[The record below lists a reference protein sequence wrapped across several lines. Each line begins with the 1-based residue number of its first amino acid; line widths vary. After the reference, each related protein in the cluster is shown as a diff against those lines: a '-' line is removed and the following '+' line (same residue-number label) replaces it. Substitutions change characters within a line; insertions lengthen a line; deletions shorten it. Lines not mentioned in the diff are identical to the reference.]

1 MPCRPL
7 SRPGRRSA
15 PGRVRLCGVVGV
27 LAGILAGVL
36 AAAPAGA
43 QTSDVTS
50 GALFLLLPV
59 GARAVGMGQAMVAD
73 RPGSEAVWW
82 NPAGIARQDKKEVA
96 IHHSQT
102 IAATGDAITFLYP
115 TASVGSL
122 ALSVNVLNF
131 GDQQITDPGGVPVGV
146 VLPRNILLAATYGAA
161 IGKRMNAGVTYKR
174 LQYRVDCSG
183 ECSNVSTFTATSS
196 AVDFGVQ
203 YDLPTESPL
212 TIGAAVRNLGT
223 RLQINDREQA
233 DPLPTRIEAG
243 AEYKLPF
250 IAALIADTE
259 VRIATDVIADRN
271 INHPAVRIGAD
282 VAYEKNIHVR
292 GGYVANDANG
302 ARTALGF
309 GIAAG
314 RLMFDIARTFGGLS
328 ADAGQTPTY
337 LSLRYLF

>member
-1 MPCRPL
+1 MQHSVVRAELLRARPC
-7 SRPGRRSA
+7 
-15 PGRVRLCGVVGV
+15 
-27 LAGILAGVL
+27 L
-36 AAAPAGA
+36 AAFIICMASFAMPLGA
-43 QTSDVTS
+43 QSSTD

-82 NPAGIARQDKKEVA
+82 NPAGIARQDKKEIA

-102 IAATGDAITFLYP
+102 IAATGDVITFVYP
-115 TASVGSL
+115 TASVGAL
-122 ALSVNVLNF
+122 ALSLNVLNF
-131 GDQQITDPGGVPVGV
+131 GDQQITDQGGVPVGV

-161 IGKRMNAGVTYKR
+161 LGKRLSAGVTYKR

-183 ECSNVSTFTATSS
+183 QCSNVSTFTATSS
-196 AVDFGVQ
+196 AADVGFQ
-203 YDLPTESPL
+203 YELPTDSGV
-212 TIGAAVRNLGT
+212 TIGAAVRNIGT
-223 RLQINDREQA
+223 RLQVNDGEPA
-233 DPLPTRIEAG
+233 DPLPTRIDLG

-259 VRIATDVIADRN
+259 VRLGADLIADN
-271 INHPAVRIGAD
+271 HANHPSGRIGAD
-282 VAYEKNIHVR
+282 VIYEKNIHLR
-292 GGYVANDANG
+292 AGYAANDANG

-309 GIAAG
+309 GIVAG
-314 RLMFDIARTFGGLS
+314 HLNFDIARTFGGLS

>member
-1 MPCRPL
+1 MRL
-7 SRPGRRSA
+7 RRFSA
-15 PGRVRLCGVVGV
+15 VAVVAFASSSA
-27 LAGILAGVL
+27 LA
-36 AAAPAGA
+36 
-43 QTSDVTS
+43 QSNSTD

-59 GARAVGMGQAMVAD
+59 GARSVGMGQAMVAE

-82 NPAGIARQDKKEVA
+82 NPSALSHQDKKEIA

-102 IAATGDAITFLYP
+102 IAATGDVISFVYP
-115 TASVGSL
+115 TADIGAL

-131 GDQQITDPGGVPVGV
+131 GDQQITDPSGVPVGV
-146 VLPRNILLAATYGAA
+146 VLPRNILFAATYGAEV
-161 IGKRMNAGVTYKR
+161 GKRLNAGVTYKR

-183 ECSNVSTFTATSS
+183 DCTSVSTFTATSS
-196 AVDFGVQ
+196 AVDFGFQ
-203 YDLPTESPL
+203 YDLPTKSPL
-212 TIGAAVRNLGT
+212 TLGAAVRNIGT

-250 IAALIADTE
+250 IAALVADTE
-259 VRIATDVIADRN
+259 VRLAADVVADRN
-271 INHPAVRIGAD
+271 LDHPAARLGAD
-282 VAYEKNIHVR
+282 VTYEKNIHLR

-309 GIAAG
+309 GIG
-314 RLMFDIARTFGGLS
+314 TGHLIFDIARTFGGLS

>member
-1 MPCRPL
+1 MRLRRFSAL
-7 SRPGRRSA
+7 SPYLLSA
-15 PGRVRLCGVVGV
+15 AVC
-27 LAGILAGVL
+27 ASS
-36 AAAPAGA
+36 AAA
-43 QTSDVTS
+43 QSNSSD

-59 GARAVGMGQAMVAD
+59 GARAVGMGQAMVAE

-82 NPAGIARQDKKEVA
+82 NPSAIARQDKKEIA

-102 IAATGDAITFLYP
+102 IAATGDAISFVLP
-115 TASVGSL
+115 TASIGAL

-146 VLPRNILLAATYGAA
+146 VLPRNILLAATYGAVL
-161 IGKRMNAGVTYKR
+161 GKRFNAGVNYKR

-183 ECSNVSTFTATSS
+183 QCTNVSTFTATSS

-203 YDLPTESPL
+203 YDLPTKSPL
-212 TIGAAVRNLGT
+212 TLGAAVRNLGT

-233 DPLPTRIEAG
+233 DPLPTRIEVG

-250 IAALIADTE
+250 IDQLVADTE
-259 VRIATDVIADRN
+259 VRLAADVIADRYVD
-271 INHPAVRIGAD
+271 HPAARVGMD
-282 VAYEKNIHVR
+282 VTYEKNIHLR

-309 GIAAG
+309 GIG
-314 RLMFDIARTFGGLS
+314 TGHLIFDIARTFGGLS